1 MERESIFV
9 FEFKNAEEAVTVVN
23 NWLSTEGFRL
33 TQDEKGLFFFA
44 EYPGRL
50 LEFFEYSTSGGQLK
64 IRAYCG
70 SRNNP
75 EGLTKGVYG
84 SNEVH
89 PYMRQLI
96 PLMDELNRISQ
107 RQFTVSQNAY
117 NDNPMEN
124 NGNYQYQYAP
134 QYNNTPNQS
143 QAAMGNPYQAQSV
156 NQNQAAVG
164 NPYQAQAANQNQ
176 AAMGNP
182 YQAQA
187 ANQNQ
192 AAMGNPYQAQAANQA
207 QAAMGNPYQEPYQS
221 PQYKGKKQKT
231 KKTKEEKAESDVVV
245 GFVISLI
252 GAVLP
257 LIGFYIGII
266 FAILGLTSGIAGI
279 KTPKKGLA
287 IATIVLSSFDIVIW
301 IIETAIKASML

>member
-164 NPYQAQAANQNQ
+164 NPYQAQAANQ
-176 AAMGNP
+176 
-182 YQAQA
+182 
-187 ANQNQ
+187 
-192 AAMGNPYQAQAANQA
+192 A